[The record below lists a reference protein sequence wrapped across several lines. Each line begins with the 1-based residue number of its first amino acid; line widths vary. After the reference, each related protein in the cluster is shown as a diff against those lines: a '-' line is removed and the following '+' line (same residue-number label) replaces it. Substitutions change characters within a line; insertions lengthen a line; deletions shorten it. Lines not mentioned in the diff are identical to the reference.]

1 MIRDFWILLNEKYQ
15 RNKTVIWF
23 IIAIVVLF
31 ILVMRN
37 MDKVSD
43 SIRGSSES
51 STTSGSVS
59 NDEQISK
66 IVNES
71 EDNYDEIQEK
81 AQKVL
86 EHKEDYIKFFVQLC
100 NGGKVDTAYGYL
112 SDACKEALY
121 PTKQSFIDNYYSVI
135 FKISKECEIT
145 EVKNDTYKVSYTN
158 DLISTGG
165 NGSNEGEIIDYI
177 TYVNGGKLNISNF
190 VESAES
196 KITSIAPYFTVYVD
210 KKKTYFDHVV
220 YNIRVKN
227 NTKADIYINAE
238 DNNNLY
244 IEAENGSTYMLDASS
259 LFDSDYLVPA
269 GKEKSMELTFYVNY
283 AKDSDATSMCFGNMI
298 IVNKEYYDSTTE
310 VRNPTTGEI
319 EYAKVKTNY
328 PEKYNWT
335 IKFE

>member
-15 RNKTVIWF
+15 RNKSVIWF
-23 IIAIVVLF
+23 IIVIVVLF

-37 MDKVSD
+37 MDK
-43 SIRGSSES
+43 ITNTPRGSSES

-59 NDEQISK
+59 NEEQISG
-66 IVNES
+66 IVNET
-71 EDNYDEIQEK
+71 EDDYEKIKEKIQGISMT
-81 AQKVL
+81 
-86 EHKEDYIKFFVQLC
+86 KEDLIKFFVQLC
-100 NGGKVDTAYGYL
+100 NSGKVSTAYEYL
-112 SDACKEALY
+112 SDDCKEALY

-190 VESAES
+190 IESEES

-210 KKKTYFDHVV
+210 RKKTYFDHVV

-283 AKDSDATSMCFGNMI
+283 AKDSDATSMRFGNMI

-310 VRNPTTGEI
+310 VKNPATGEM

-328 PEKYNWT
+328 PEKYSW
-335 IKFE
+335 IVKFE